1 MGLSETRK
9 ILSIILSVIIA
20 ISSAAI
26 IVSILINS
34 IVTSEEFLEKVIIT
48 DDMVSQCDAQLT
60 EKYKALATETG
71 IPERVFN
78 QVKEDYGVK
87 DSLVRALQ
95 NVFNEEDAA
104 LYNKSVV
111 DYFEKL
117 CTEFL
122 KDSEMDYQQPDVR
135 RTAEKATM
143 IYCDT
148 VGFHNVATSQKRIN
162 LMKDICSKVG
172 FIAVFILVIGLI
184 LLAVIYADRQ
194 KGFLYALMGVS
205 AGAFG
210 TFITAVF
217 CFIGRVWNNIQ
228 LTPTVFQN
236 AVSDIMKLYFTALV
250 GVSLGVAVV
259 SYVLLLL
266 IYRKMKKKDQ
276 RAIVV

>member
-9 ILSIILSVIIA
+9 ILSVILSVIIA

-34 IVTSEEFLEKVIIT
+34 LVTSETFLEKVIISN
-48 DDMVSQCDAQLT
+48 DMVAQCDVQMS
-60 EKYKALATETG
+60 EKYKVLQVETG
-71 IPERVFN
+71 IPERVFE
-78 QVKEDYGVK
+78 QVKKDYGVK

-95 NVFNEEDAA
+95 NVFGEEDAA

-122 KDSEMDYQQPDVR
+122 KDSKMEYNQQDVR

-148 VGFHNVATSQKRIN
+148 VGFHNVATSQKRIA

-172 FIAVFILVIGLI
+172 FISVFILVLGLI
-184 LLAVIYADRQ
+184 LLAIIYTDRQ
-194 KGFLYALMGVS
+194 KGFMYAMMGIS

-210 TFITAVF
+210 TFITAIF
-217 CFIGRVWNNIQ
+217 CFIGRVWNNIV
-228 LTPTVFQN
+228 LKPAVFQS
-236 AVSDIMKLYFTALV
+236 AVSDIMKIYFTALV
-250 GVSLGVAVV
+250 GVSIGVAAL
-259 SYVLLLL
+259 SYIILLLL
-266 IYRKMKKKDQ
+266 YRKMKRKDQ